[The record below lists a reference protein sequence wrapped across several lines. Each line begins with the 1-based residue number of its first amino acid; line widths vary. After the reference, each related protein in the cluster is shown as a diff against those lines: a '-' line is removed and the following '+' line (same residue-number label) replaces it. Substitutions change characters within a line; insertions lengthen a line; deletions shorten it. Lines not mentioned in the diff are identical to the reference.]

1 MKVNRE
7 LIEKY
12 HQGKCTPEESAM
24 VENWLLDD
32 DTDMEV
38 FLPENLKKEQA
49 KTEIWKDIASVLPS
63 SHAQSHAASFSFSRF
78 KQISFAA
85 AASVIILLTASLY
98 IFKQN
103 KKDEIVT
110 SVNSSL
116 SENKEIDSSDYTISL
131 GPESNARIDANTGLI
146 DFCGT
151 MLISPKK
158 DINLSF
164 NDNCTKTKNIS
175 GKMNFKKGE
184 TYIALNYRNRKDNE
198 LIVMDEKLLMGL
210 PPIVKRQIMDQF
222 NI

>member
-1 MKVNRE
+1 MKVSKE

-12 HQGKCTPEESAM
+12 HKGECTPEESAM

-32 DTDMEV
+32 DTEIEII
-38 FLPENLKKEQA
+38 LPENLHKENVKAEMWQNISSSLPTSKEEKK
-49 KTEIWKDIASVLPS
+49 
-63 SHAQSHAASFSFSRF
+63 F
-78 KQISFAA
+78 KFISLSGFNSIGLVA
-85 AASVIILLTASLY
+85 AASVLLLIALSFLILR
-98 IFKQN
+98 IP
-103 KKDEIVT
+103 KKESITT
-110 SVNSSL
+110 SVNTSL
-116 SENKEIDSSDYTISL
+116 SENQEIDSKDYTISL

-151 MLISPKK
+151 ILISPKK
-158 DINLSF
+158 DIDLSF
-164 NDNCTKTKNIS
+164 KDICTNTKRNT

-184 TYIALNYRNRKDNE
+184 TYIALNYRNKKDNE

>member
-1 MKVNRE
+1 MTVSKE

-12 HQGKCTPEESAM
+12 HKGECTPEESAM

-32 DTDMEV
+32 DIEIEI
-38 FLPENLKKEQA
+38 FLPKNLQKEDA
-49 KTEIWKDIASVLPS
+49 KAEMWQNIASSLPS
-63 SHAQSHAASFSFSRF
+63 SKGKNKFSIINFSGLNPYNLV
-78 KQISFAA
+78 A
-85 AASVIILLTASLY
+85 AASVLLLIGFSFLMLK
-98 IFKQN
+98 IN
-103 KKDEIVT
+103 KKESIVT
-110 SVNSSL
+110 SINASL
-116 SENKEIDSSDYTISL
+116 SENKEIDSKDYTISL

-151 MLISPKK
+151 ILISPKK
-158 DINLSF
+158 DIDLSF
-164 NDNCTKTKNIS
+164 KDICTTTKRNT

-184 TYIALNYRNRKDNE
+184 TYIALNYRNKKDNE

>member
-1 MKVNRE
+1 MTVSKE

-12 HQGKCTPEESAM
+12 HKGECTPEESAM
-24 VENWLLDD
+24 VENWLLEDD
-32 DTDMEV
+32 IEIEII
-38 FLPENLKKEQA
+38 LPENLQKENVKAEMWQ
-49 KTEIWKDIASVLPS
+49 DIASSLPGS
-63 SHAQSHAASFSFSRF
+63 KEKRFQFNTFLGFNSFSL
-78 KQISFAA
+78 AA
-85 AASVIILLTASLY
+85 AASVLLLVAFSFLL
-98 IFKQN
+98 FKINN
-103 KKDEIVT
+103 KESVIT
-110 SVNSSL
+110 SANVSL
-116 SENKEIDSSDYTISL
+116 SENKEIDSKDYTISL

-151 MLISPKK
+151 ILISPKK

-164 NDNCTKTKNIS
+164 KDICTTTKRNS

-184 TYIALNYRNRKDNE
+184 TYIALNYRNKKDNE

>member
-1 MKVNRE
+1 MKVSKE

-12 HQGKCTPEESAM
+12 HKGECTPEESAM

-32 DTDMEV
+32 NTDIEI
-38 FLPENLKKEQA
+38 FLPAKLVKEEA
-49 KTEIWKDIASVLPS
+49 KAEMWQEIASSLPS
-63 SHAQSHAASFSFSRF
+63 SRENKKLRF
-78 KQISFAA
+78 INLLEINRFVLTA
-85 AASVIILLTASLY
+85 AASVLLLIGFSFLVLKNNEKESV
-98 IFKQN
+98 I
-103 KKDEIVT
+103 T
-110 SVNSSL
+110 SVNNSL
-116 SENKEIDSSDYTISL
+116 SENKEIHSRDYTISL

-151 MLISPKK
+151 ILISPKK
-158 DINLSF
+158 DIDLTF
-164 NDNCTKTKNIS
+164 KDICTTTKRNT

-184 TYIALNYRNRKDNE
+184 TYIALNYRNKKDNE

>member
-1 MKVNRE
+1 MRVNRE

-38 FLPENLKKEQA
+38 FLPENLNKEQA
-49 KTEIWKDIASVLPS
+49 KTVIWNDISSVLPS
-63 SHAQSHAASFSFSRF
+63 SNYKKPITLTPLSKFTKTSFAVAAS
-78 KQISFAA
+78 ILM
-85 AASVIILLTASLY
+85 LLTASLY
-98 IFKQN
+98 IVKSN
-103 KKDEIVT
+103 KKEIIVT
-110 SVNSSL
+110 SVNTSL
-116 SENKEIDSSDYTISL
+116 SENKEIQSRDCTISL
-131 GPESNARIDANTGLI
+131 GPDSNARIDANTGLI

-151 MLISPKK
+151 ILISPKK

>member
-1 MKVNRE
+1 MRVNRE

-38 FLPENLKKEQA
+38 FLPENLNKEQA
-49 KTEIWKDIASVLPS
+49 KTVIWNDISSVLPS
-63 SHAQSHAASFSFSRF
+63 SNYKKPITLTPLSKFTKTSFAVAAS
-78 KQISFAA
+78 ILM
-85 AASVIILLTASLY
+85 LLTASLY

>member
-1 MKVNRE
+1 MTVSKE

-12 HQGKCTPEESAM
+12 HKGECTSEESSM

-32 DTDMEV
+32 DIEIEIL
-38 FLPENLKKEQA
+38 LPENLQKEDVKAEMWQN
-49 KTEIWKDIASVLPS
+49 IASSLPS
-63 SHAQSHAASFSFSRF
+63 SQQENKSRIIIFSGFNRF
-78 KQISFAA
+78 GLVA
-85 AASVIILLTASLY
+85 AASVLLLIGFSFLVLKT
-98 IFKQN
+98 N
-103 KKDEIVT
+103 KKESIIT
-110 SVNSSL
+110 SVNDSL
-116 SENKEIDSSDYTISL
+116 SENKEIYSKDYTISL

-151 MLISPKK
+151 ILISPKK
-158 DINLSF
+158 DIDLSF
-164 NDNCTKTKNIS
+164 KDICTTTKTNT

-184 TYIALNYRNRKDNE
+184 TYIALNYRNKKDNE

>member
-1 MKVNRE
+1 MRVSKE

-12 HQGKCTPEESAM
+12 HKGECTPEESAM

-32 DTDMEV
+32 DIEIEI
-38 FLPENLKKEQA
+38 FLPKNLQKEDAKAEMWEN
-49 KTEIWKDIASVLPS
+49 IASSIP
-63 SHAQSHAASFSFSRF
+63 FSKGKNKFRYVNFSEFNRF
-78 KQISFAA
+78 GLTA
-85 AASVIILLTASLY
+85 AASVLLLIGFSFLMVK
-98 IFKQN
+98 IN
-103 KKDEIVT
+103 KKESNVT
-110 SVNSSL
+110 SVNTSL
-116 SENKEIDSSDYTISL
+116 SENKEIDSKDYTISL

-151 MLISPKK
+151 ILISPKK
-158 DINLSF
+158 DIDLSF
-164 NDNCTKTKNIS
+164 KDICTTTKRNT

-184 TYIALNYRNRKDNE
+184 TYIALNYRNNKDNE